1 LAESRLE
8 LQTSAQNG
16 ELAKDKPNKLLREK
30 MVGPE
35 VLGISGHFSGL
46 QKSGTEKH
54 AFKTLCFFIRLPH
67 ISAAK
72 QPSLCTEFP
81 QPENAD

>member
-35 VLGISGHFSGL
+35 VLRIVRFFKGL
-46 QKSGTEKH
+46 QKSGTGMH
-54 AFKTLCFFIRLPH
+54 AL
-67 ISAAK
+67 
-72 QPSLCTEFP
+72 
-81 QPENAD
+81 

>member
-1 LAESRLE
+1 MAESRLE

-35 VLGISGHFSGL
+35 VLQISGFFNGL
-46 QKSGTEKH
+46 QKSGTEKYML
-54 AFKTLCFFIRLPH
+54 KTLCFIICLPH
-67 ISAAK
+67 L
-72 QPSLCTEFP
+72 SLM
-81 QPENAD
+81 